1 MGRSALV
8 IGASGLIGR
17 NLVFE
22 LLKNKEY
29 TKVTV
34 LVRRDMVIK
43 HDKLN
48 QIMLD
53 FDQLENYAG
62 DLQVADVFCCMGST
76 KAKTPDIESY
86 REVDFEIPLR
96 AAKLA
101 KAQGAKRFILISS
114 LGASLDSSIF
124 YSRLK
129 AELEEAIKAIN
140 FEHFFVLRP
149 SLLLGSRKESRPL
162 ETVSQYLMRVLN
174 PIFIGPLKQYRAI
187 QGIVAAKAM
196 VNAAL
201 NLDDTFKILPNEV
214 LFKLG
219 S

>member
-1 MGRSALV
+1 MGRTALV

-53 FDQLENYAG
+53 FDQLGNYAT
-62 DLQVADVFCCMGST
+62 DLAVADVFCCMGST

-96 AAKLA
+96 TAKLA

-129 AELEEAIKAIN
+129 AELEEAIKALN
-140 FEHFFVLRP
+140 FDHFFVLRP
-149 SLLLGSRKESRPL
+149 SLLLGSRMESRPL

-187 QGIVAAKAM
+187 QGTVVAKAM
-196 VNAAL
+196 MNAAL
-201 NLDDTFKILPNEV
+201 TLDDTFKILPNEV

>member
-1 MGRSALV
+1 MSRTGLV

-29 TKVTV
+29 SKVTV

-53 FDQLENYAG
+53 FDQLENYTS
-62 DLQVADVFCCMGST
+62 DLAVTDVFCCMGST

-86 REVDFEIPLR
+86 REVDFNIPLR
-96 AAKLA
+96 TARLA

-140 FEHFFVLRP
+140 FEHFLILRP

-187 QGIVAAKAM
+187 QGIVVAKAM

-201 NLDDTFKILPNEV
+201 TLDDTFKILPNEV

>member
-1 MGRSALV
+1 MSRSALV

-22 LLKNKEY
+22 LLKNNKY
-29 TKVTV
+29 AKVTV

-43 HDKLN
+43 HEKLN

-53 FDQLENYAG
+53 FDQLENYANE
-62 DLQVADVFCCMGST
+62 LAVEDVFCCMGST

-86 REVDFEIPLR
+86 REVDYEIPLR
-96 AAKLA
+96 TAKLA

-129 AELEEAIKAIN
+129 AELEEAVKTIN
-140 FEHFFVLRP
+140 FKHFFVLRP
-149 SLLLGSRKESRPL
+149 SLLLGSRMESRPL

-174 PIFIGPLKQYRAI
+174 PLFIGPLKKYKAI
-187 QGIVAAKAM
+187 KGIVVAKAM

-201 NLDDTFKILPNEV
+201 TLEDDFKILPNEV

-219 S
+219 A